1 MFKKKYEQ
9 VNRLTIFFWKDDSS
23 LKSWGIKCQWLIL
36 AAFTLINFTLYL
48 KKNDK
53 NMYLIPTDIF
63 SFIFKNDWNLH
74 IQI

>member
-1 MFKKKYEQ
+1 MPMIDFG
-9 VNRLTIFFWKDDSS
+9 
-23 LKSWGIKCQWLIL
+23 GIYPDKLY
-36 AAFTLINFTLYL
+36 TLLQ